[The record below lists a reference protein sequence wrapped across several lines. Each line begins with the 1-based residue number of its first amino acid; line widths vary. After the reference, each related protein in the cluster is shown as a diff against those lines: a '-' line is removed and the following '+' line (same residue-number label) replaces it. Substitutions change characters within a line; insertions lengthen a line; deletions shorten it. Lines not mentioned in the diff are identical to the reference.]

1 MNILNTTDL
10 FQGRIAK
17 KTKGVRAK
25 PIVNLIV
32 DRTVLNKFLVDTLEA
47 REPVS
52 ADAIMCIG
60 ESNDAWQQ
68 TATSL
73 LKKYTVESI
82 DPDGWMVCA
91 PRPDASV
98 EFFEAPADCQIVGLW
113 GQTIDGVPNLQR
125 AAAGDMVVRNRS
137 DPTDQWVVARKIWR
151 NTYTELG
158 IRS

>member
-1 MNILNTTDL
+1 MQILDTTNL
-10 FQGRIAK
+10 FRGRIAK

-60 ESNDAWQQ
+60 ECNDAWQQ
-68 TATSL
+68 TASSL

-82 DPDGWMVCA
+82 DPDGWMVCT
-91 PRPDASV
+91 PKPDASV
-98 EFFEAPADCQIVGLW
+98 EFFEATADCYVRGLW

-125 AAAGDMVVRNRS
+125 AAAGDAVVRSRS
-137 DPTDQWVVARKIWR
+137 DPTDMWVVARKIWR
-151 NTYTELG
+151 NTYTELE
-158 IRS
+158 IT